1 MFCTCSESKS
11 VDGGQKDGSVAGHSG
26 GAILL
31 LIITLSFVRVI
42 ILVVVGFGSGILI
55 IDVSLKDSRAG
66 GGRHPGSASAF
77 NVETDEIEFDINISV
92 RELDILACGI
102 YGNKVSL
109 EMSVE
114 ILTC

>member
-31 LIITLSFVRVI
+31 LIIIRSFVRVI
-42 ILVVVGFGSGILI
+42 ILVVFGSGILI